1 MVLVFTNCCDHK
13 NSKPVSGNHEIR
25 IFITKDFIVIHAV
38 TVSRL
43 LLRNTIILTTIAKCH
58 ISTSSKYLKFVSF
71 LCFVVRLIIKIP
83 IFFAFI
89 LMFIIYNTHSST
101 FRFLVSRNN
110 EGSSIGLPKTFEDN
124 D

>member
-1 MVLVFTNCCDHK
+1 MVLVFTNYCDHK

-71 LCFVVRLIIKIP
+71 LCFAVRLIIKIRIY
-83 IFFAFI
+83 IFAVFAFV
-89 LMFIIYNTHSST
+89 LMFIIDNTNSST
-101 FRFLVSRNN
+101 FRFLVSWDN
-110 EGSSIGLPKTFEDN
+110 EGSSIRLPKTF
-124 D
+124 